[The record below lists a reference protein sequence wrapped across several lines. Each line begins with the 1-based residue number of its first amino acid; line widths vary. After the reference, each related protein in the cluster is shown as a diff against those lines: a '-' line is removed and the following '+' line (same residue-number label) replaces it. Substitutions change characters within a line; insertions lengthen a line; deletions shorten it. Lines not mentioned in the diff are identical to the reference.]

1 MIVAAAAGLVVGL
14 VHFGALRAT
23 VARLPRARH
32 PAALVLGSFGARFA
46 FTVAAL
52 AVVMDGSAARLAAAL
67 VGLLVARTWL
77 LRREA
82 ACS

>member
-1 MIVAAAAGLVVGL
+1 MIVAAVAGLVVGL

-23 VARLPRARH
+23 VARLPRVRH
-32 PAALVLGSFGARFA
+32 PAVLALGSFGARFA
-46 FTVAAL
+46 FTIAVL
-52 AVVMDGSAARLAAAL
+52 AVVMDGSGVRLATAL

-82 ACS
+82 PCS